1 MTHTETLMT
10 ERRQLTVDIVSD
22 VVCPWCIIGYRGL
35 AAAAE
40 TLADRVEIVV
50 RWHPFEL
57 APATPPEG
65 QLLTDYTR
73 ERYCATPEQS
83 SQNRTRLVDTGKA
96 LGIDFRYAPDSRI
109 YNSHKAHEL
118 LTWAGEQGKQ
128 TPLKLALFQ
137 AYFTDQANISEDAV
151 LLEAVESV
159 GLNRDEAQA
168 ILTDRRYV
176 AAVDAEVAH
185 WQDQNITGV
194 PAYIVDG
201 KYMIPGAQDAETFGQ
216 VLERVLEKTAGA

>member
-1 MTHTETLMT
+1 MT

-35 AAAAE
+35 EAAAE
-40 TLADRVEIVV
+40 TLADRVDIVV

-57 APATPPEG
+57 APATPPDG

-73 ERYCATPEQS
+73 ERYGATPEQS
-83 SQNRTRLVDTGKA
+83 SQNRTRLVNTGKA
-96 LGIDFRYAPDSRI
+96 LGIDFRYGPDSRI

-118 LTWAGEQGKQ
+118 LIWAGEQGKQ
-128 TPLKLALFQ
+128 TTLKLALFH
-137 AYFTDQANISEDAV
+137 AYFTGQANISDDAV
-151 LLEAVESV
+151 LLDAVEGV
-159 GLNRDEAQA
+159 GLDRDEAQA
-168 ILTDRRYV
+168 ILADRRYA

-194 PAYIVDG
+194 PAFIVDG
-201 KYMIPGAQDAETFGQ
+201 KYMIPGAQDAETFGR
-216 VLERVLEKTAGA
+216 VLERVLDKKAGI